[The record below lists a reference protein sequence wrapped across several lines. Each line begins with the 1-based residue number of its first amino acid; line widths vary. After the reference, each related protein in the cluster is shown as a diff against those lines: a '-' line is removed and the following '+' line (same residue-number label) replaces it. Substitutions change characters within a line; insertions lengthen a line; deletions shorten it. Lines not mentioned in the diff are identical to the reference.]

1 MRLLVTRPQPAAART
16 ADKLAVLGHEAVIL
30 PLMQAQH
37 SVAAIRAALDQ
48 PHDALAVT
56 SAEAIRALAALGP
69 ALKPHRATPLFAV
82 GEATARTAAALGF
95 TDIRIGPGTGE
106 ALAAR
111 IPPET
116 GTLVYLAGAPRADG
130 FERVLAEKKVRH
142 LAVECYRMEPIA
154 YGPQILPDLLRG
166 GPFDAVLLYSRQTAR
181 HFATLLAAGG
191 LDAAAFSAR
200 YLCLSAAIEGEL
212 PAGAIADVAAAPDEA
227 HLLELLGNGERS
239 LPPA

>member
-1 MRLLVTRPQPAAART
+1 MRLLVTRPQPAAERT
-16 ADKLAVLGHEAVIL
+16 ARKLEALGHEVAVL

-37 SVAAIRAALDQ
+37 YPDALEASLDRR
-48 PHDALAVT
+48 HDALAVT
-56 SAEAIRALAALGP
+56 SAEAIRALATLGP
-69 ALKPHRATPLFAV
+69 ALDPHLATPLFAV

-116 GTLVYLAGAPRADG
+116 GTLVYLAGAPRALG
-130 FERVLAEKKVRH
+130 FEQVLTERKVKH
-142 LAVECYRMEPIA
+142 VTVESYRMVPIA

-166 GPFDAVLLYSRQTAR
+166 GSFDAVLLYSRQTAR
-181 HFATLLAAGG
+181 HFATLLAEGG
-191 LDAAAFSAR
+191 LDAAAFSGR
-200 YLCLSAAIEGEL
+200 YLCLSAAVQDEL
-212 PAGAIADVAAAPDEA
+212 PSGAIADVAAAPDEE
-227 HLLELLGNGERS
+227 HLFELLGNGERS